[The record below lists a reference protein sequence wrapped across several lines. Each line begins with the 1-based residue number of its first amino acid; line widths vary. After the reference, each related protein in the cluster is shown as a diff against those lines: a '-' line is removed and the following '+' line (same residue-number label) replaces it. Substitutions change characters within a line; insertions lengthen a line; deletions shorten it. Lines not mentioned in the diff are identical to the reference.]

1 MSSIVV
7 SRLAECEQ
15 VIERGL
21 QTFIDVGNALLE
33 IKTNHLYGEGYAS
46 FNDYCEG
53 RWGFKLARAYQF
65 MSAAQVV
72 ANLADSTIVEK
83 LPESESQTRPLASL
97 KPDEQRQV
105 WESIVQTH
113 GDNITAAVVK
123 EAATKHK
130 QIRDLVTQFPES
142 DQAAILQASQEQLEH
157 VRKLA
162 DLYKSSQRHNT
173 TDTYSSVIK
182 TGGFAYG
189 DEMELWCAYWQ
200 TPIAEVIRALNQ
212 LARYHAIIESAEGD
226 DMQYKDAQ
234 DRNRFN
240 KQFSWQANHLPE
252 VERILK
258 KHLPDLVKIRLGT
271 EDEDTHKATDMVI
284 TLASR
289 SIAVRLRR
297 ARDKYRDMTIRAL
310 IPTGNPTEL
319 HKLQDGHG
327 DLYFYGWVDG
337 SMMVNYMIVD
347 LNQLRKAG
355 VFHASRRLIKN
366 PEGTG
371 FVVIKR
377 SEIRRASAM
386 IAEKSFEQW

>member
-46 FNDYCEG
+46 FSDYCEG

-240 KQFSWQANHLPE
+240 KQFSWQANYLPE

-258 KHLPDLVKIRLGT
+258 KHLPDLVEIRLGT